1 MKRNYLPALL
11 IACLTPLLHAH
22 EYAHHDDWIKPSAEK
37 IGDGHGEIAVAENGE
52 VYLSV
57 GTGEKAGIQV
67 YAADGKYLRN
77 VPNAPNDFHGFVIV
91 KEGAQEFIY
100 GARLKKGE
108 IIKMTLEGKVVLNIS
123 IYGTPAEKLFRKH
136 RDTGKSL
143 GARLTSVDALPN
155 GDIFV
160 VDGYGNDHIF
170 KFNQKGE
177 WIGEFGGRQKAPLKL
192 MNCHKIFID
201 HRYAEPRILLCDR
214 LNNRLV
220 HTTLDGELV
229 KVYATKL
236 RKPSSAAFY
245 KDLVAIAEID
255 GRISVFNKEGEMV
268 AEVGTNN
275 TKEIGK
281 NTFGPETWEA
291 GIVKAPHGIAFD
303 ADGNILMTEYNKW
316 GRVMKFKVQP

>member
-1 MKRNYLPALL
+1 M
-11 IACLTPLLHAH
+11 
-22 EYAHHDDWIKPSAEK
+22 
-37 IGDGHGEIAVAENGE
+37 
-52 VYLSV
+52 
-57 GTGEKAGIQV
+57 

-220 HTTLDGELV
+220 HTPPWME
-229 KVYATKL
+229 
-236 RKPSSAAFY
+236 S
-245 KDLVAIAEID
+245 
-255 GRISVFNKEGEMV
+255 
-268 AEVGTNN
+268 
-275 TKEIGK
+275 
-281 NTFGPETWEA
+281 
-291 GIVKAPHGIAFD
+291 
-303 ADGNILMTEYNKW
+303 
-316 GRVMKFKVQP
+316 

>member
-1 MKRNYLPALL
+1 MPL
-11 IACLTPLLHAH
+11 IQAH
-22 EYAHHDDWIKPSAEK
+22 EYQHHDDWIKPSAEK

-52 VYLSV
+52 IYLSV

-67 YAADGKYLRN
+67 YAPSGKYLRN

-91 KEGAQEFIY
+91 KEGDQQFIY
-100 GARLKKGE
+100 GASLKKGE
-108 IIKMTLEGKVVLNIS
+108 IIKMTLTGEITLKIKT
-123 IYGTPAEKLFRKH
+123 YGTPAEKFFKAH
-136 RDTGKSL
+136 KKTGKKL
-143 GARLTSVDALPN
+143 ARLTSVDALPN

-177 WIGEFGGRQKAPLKL
+177 YLGEFGGRRKAPLNL

-201 HRYAEPRILLCDR
+201 YRYGEPRLLLCDR
-214 LNNRLV
+214 LNNRLI
-220 HTTLDGELV
+220 HTTLEGKLIQ
-229 KVYATKL
+229 VYASKL

-255 GRISVFNKEGEMV
+255 GRISVFNKEGKMV
-268 AEVGTNN
+268 SEVGTNN
-275 TKEIGK
+275 TKEVGK
-281 NTFGPETWEA
+281 NTFAPETWEA

-316 GRVMKFKVQP
+316 GRVIKFNPKQEK